1 MPDQAIEAP
10 VTGRERILALDV
22 LRGFAMVGVLVAY
35 CMWSLG
41 TAPEESWS
49 PLDRRIGDAVG
60 FLVDG
65 KFYTIL
71 ATLFGLGFSIQLGR
85 ASDDAAAVETYCRRL
100 AILAGIGLAHALLLR
115 NGDILLPYALTGFLL
130 IPFRKA
136 SDGVL
141 IVSALAILM
150 VNAALRAF
158 WTDLGLASLQR
169 PALENAPYLVENVAW
184 VRYWYSTAL
193 FTWPTNLTM
202 FLLGY
207 CAGRAQLVR
216 RLGDRPRTLVII
228 LALGLAAGIALHV
241 ARTTLLHAA
250 DPSPLVGSIAWLLFT
265 FHCWGMSSGYAAGL
279 LLLLRSRVGSTLL
292 SPLAAVGKM
301 ALTNYLLQAGI
312 AVPLC
317 LAFGWFDHFTPTSS
331 LLLIAG
337 ILAFELPFSMMW
349 MRNFQFGPAE
359 WVWRVLTYQRL
370 PPMRKSAGA
379 QAAKAASLT

>member
-1 MPDQAIEAP
+1 MPDHVSERP
-10 VTGRERILALDV
+10 VSGRERLLALDV
-22 LRGFAMVGVLVAY
+22 LRGFAMVGVLIAY

-49 PLDRRIGDAVG
+49 PLDHRIGDAVG
-60 FLVDG
+60 FLIDG

-130 IPFRKA
+130 IPFRRA
-136 SDGVL
+136 SDRML
-141 IVSALAILM
+141 ILSALAILIA
-150 VNAALRAF
+150 NAALRAF
-158 WTDLGLASLQR
+158 WTDLGFASLQR
-169 PALENAPYLVENVAW
+169 PDLRNASYLTENVAW

-207 CAGRAQLVR
+207 CAGRAKLWQRLSNRSGALVV
-216 RLGDRPRTLVII
+216 LLTT
-228 LALGLAAGIALHV
+228 GLAAGTALHAARV
-241 ARTTLLHAA
+241 ALLHAA

-265 FHCWGMSSGYAAGL
+265 FHCWGMSSAYAAGL
-279 LLLLRSRVGSTLL
+279 LLLLKSTRGGAAL

-331 LLLIAG
+331 LLLVAG
-337 ILAFELPFSMMW
+337 ILAFELPFSLLW
-349 MRNFQFGPAE
+349 TRNFQFGPAE
-359 WVWRVLTYQRL
+359 WVWRVLTYQHL
-370 PPMRKSAGA
+370 PPMRRPHGELAP
-379 QAAKAASLT
+379 L